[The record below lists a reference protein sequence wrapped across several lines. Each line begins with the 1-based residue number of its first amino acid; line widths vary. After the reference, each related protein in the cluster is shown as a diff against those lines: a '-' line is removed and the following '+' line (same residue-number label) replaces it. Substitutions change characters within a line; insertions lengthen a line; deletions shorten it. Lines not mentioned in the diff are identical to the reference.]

1 MPNNQFALVRRR
13 FAFCSVKMKL
23 LVIGI
28 SGITG
33 GGKTV
38 LATGLYEYLNKVEN
52 RTAFK
57 GYQINTVKLLQL
69 DAYFYPRDSPN
80 HTWIK
85 EINYINRE
93 LVTAMDME
101 RFVSDAEAM
110 VTELNTCNLEKT
122 PPANDCIG
130 NALNILIIE
139 GYFIFKKL
147 RIRELCNMRLH
158 INLPYNVGLERRLI
172 RTFKHVNP
180 KPVWYYEHIIWPS
193 YQQYLNEIGDMFD
206 LIIINGDQ
214 TIEAVFNQSKELI
227 RAYLCGKTENG

>member
-1 MPNNQFALVRRR
+1 
-13 FAFCSVKMKL
+13 MKT

-110 VTELNTCNLEKT
+110 VTELNTCNAEKSH
-122 PPANDCIG
+122 PPNNCIDNDG
-130 NALNILIIE
+130 AALNILIIE
-139 GYFIFKKL
+139 GFFIFKKI
-147 RIRELCNMRLH
+147 RIRELCDMRLH
-158 INLPYNVGLERRLI
+158 INLSYDVGLERRLP
-172 RTFKHVNP
+172 RPFKHVNP
-180 KPVWYYEHIIWPS
+180 QPVWYYRHIIWPS
-193 YQQYLNEIGDMFD
+193 YQQYLDEIRDMPD
-206 LIIINGDQ
+206 LIILNGEQ
-214 TIEAVFNQSKELI
+214 TVETVFNQTVQLI
-227 RAYLCGKTENG
+227 RVYLCGKTENV